1 MSLLQ
6 CSFYSNVLDMECA
19 MNIFAPIGLKAQN
32 ASERHYD
39 IPVLYLLHGFTEDHT
54 AWIRRTALE
63 RYLLDK
69 NLVVVMPN
77 VHRSFYTDTAS
88 GRNYFE
94 FLSHELPALIAD
106 MLPISTK
113 REDTFAAGLSM
124 GGYGALKLALTYP
137 DRFIGAASLS
147 GAVNIHMVF
156 EDRQHMPEV
165 KAVFG
170 DQLRP
175 ENDLY
180 YLFDQCAAQNNI
192 PYLYQCCGT
201 EDFLYEENKRFRRY
215 IEKKAPHYVYR
226 ESAGAHT
233 WDFWEEYIRYVLQ
246 WMMEIN
252 PKIRKN

>member
-19 MNIFAPIGLKAQN
+19 MNIFVPIGLKAQD
-32 ASERHYD
+32 ASAYHHN

-77 VHRSFYTDTAS
+77 GHRSFYTDTAS
-88 GRNYFE
+88 GQNYFE
-94 FLSHELPALIAD
+94 FLSKELPALIAD

-124 GGYGALKLALTYP
+124 GGYGAFKLALSHP
-137 DRFIGAASLS
+137 EQFIGAASLS

-156 EDRQHMPEV
+156 ENNHHMPEA

-170 DQLRP
+170 DILKP

-180 YLFDQCAAQNNI
+180 YLFDQCIEKKKI
-192 PYLYQCCGT
+192 PHLYQCCGT
-201 EDFLYEENKRFRRY
+201 DDFLYDDNQKFRHY
-215 IEKKAPHYVYR
+215 IEKKAPHYTYR

-233 WDFWEEYIRYVLQ
+233 WDFWEEYIQYVLQ
-246 WMMEIN
+246 WMMEMN
-252 PKIRKN
+252 PKIKKN